1 MSEWYSSCGVTVRVN
16 ESSSGRKYESRHI
29 CIKIYIV
36 EMRESD
42 CDKKVHQLVRLQH
55 NIHLYIFFFRI
66 YCDWKWL
73 KTKIFTH
80 NIF

>member
-1 MSEWYSSCGVTVRVN
+1 VSDSRCGVAVRVN

-42 CDKKVHQLVRLQH
+42 CDKKGTSISQ
-55 NIHLYIFFFRI
+55 
-66 YCDWKWL
+66 
-73 KTKIFTH
+73 TTT
-80 NIF
+80 